1 MSLQQSARA
10 EKAEYTVGWICAL
23 DCELAAA
30 RAMLDEID
38 EQILEQDPSDNNIY
52 ELGRIGSHRVVIA
65 CLPAGRYGT
74 SSAAVVARD
83 MSRTFT
89 SIRIGLMVGIGGGAP
104 SSLTDVR
111 LGDVVVSQP
120 EKTFGGVVQYD
131 LGKTTKDGKFIRT
144 GTLNAPPRVLLTAVA
159 RLRAI
164 HLGEESQ
171 IPKLLSEMLTKK
183 PKMRST
189 FIYQG
194 AQCDRLYS
202 ANYDHVEAVNEL
214 DECQRCD
221 PGKVLSRPPR
231 VTEDPEIHYGIIASG
246 NQVIKHAL
254 TRDRLREE
262 FGALCFEMEAAGLM
276 QDFPCLVIR
285 GICDYSDSHKDKRW
299 QHYASVTAAAYAK
312 ELLLVIPATQ
322 IMQERPFVQ
331 VTGQ

>member
-1 MSLQQSARA
+1 MSLQPSARV
-10 EKAEYTVGWICAL
+10 ERMEYTVGWICAL
-23 DCELAAA
+23 HCELAAA

-38 EQILEQDPSDNNIY
+38 AQTLEQDPSDHNIY
-52 ELGRIGSHRVVIA
+52 ELGRIGGHGVVIA

-74 SSAAVVARD
+74 NSAALVARD
-83 MSRTFT
+83 IFRTFK

-104 SSLTDVR
+104 SSVKDVR

-120 EKTFGGVVQYD
+120 ERTFGGVVQYD
-131 LGKTTKDGKFIRT
+131 LGKTTKDDKFVRT
-144 GTLNAPPRVLLTAVA
+144 GTLNAPPRVLLAAVA
-159 RLRAI
+159 RLKAI
-164 HLGEESQ
+164 HLGEDSQ
-171 IPKLLSEMLTKK
+171 IPKFLSEMLEKK
-183 PKMRST
+183 PKMQSK
-189 FIYQG
+189 FIHQG
-194 AQCDRLYS
+194 VQCDRLFQ
-202 ANYDHVEAVNEL
+202 ANYDHVEAMDEL

-221 PGKVLSRPPR
+221 PSKLLPRPPR
-231 VTEDPEIHYGIIASG
+231 VSEDPQIHYGIIASG

-285 GICDYSDSHKDKRW
+285 GICDYSDSHKNKRW
-299 QHYASVTAAAYAK
+299 QAYASATAAAYAK
-312 ELLLVIPATQ
+312 ELLLIIPATH

>member
-1 MSLQQSARA
+1 MSLQPSARV
-10 EKAEYTVGWICAL
+10 EKVEYTVGWICAL

-30 RAMLDEID
+30 KAMLDEID
-38 EQILEQDPSDNNIY
+38 EHIPEQDMSDHNIY
-52 ELGRIGSHRVVIA
+52 ELGRIGSHRIVIA

-74 SSAAVVARD
+74 NSAAVVAMD
-83 MSRTFT
+83 MLRSFK

-104 SSLTDVR
+104 SSIKDVR

-120 EKTFGGVVQYD
+120 ERTFGGVVQYD
-131 LGKTTKDGKFIRT
+131 LGKATKDSKFVRT
-144 GTLNAPPRVLLTAVA
+144 GTLNAPPRVLLAAVA
-159 RLRAI
+159 RLKAN
-164 HLGEESQ
+164 HLGEDSQ

-189 FIYQG
+189 FIFQG
-194 AQCDRLYS
+194 AQCDQLYS
-202 ANYDHVEAVNEL
+202 ANYDHVEAVDEL

-221 PGKVLSRPPR
+221 PGKVLPRLPR

-246 NQVIKHAL
+246 NQVIKDAL

-262 FGALCFEMEAAGLM
+262 IGALCFEMEAAGLM

-285 GICDYSDSHKDKRW
+285 GICDYSDSHKNKRW
-299 QHYASVTAAAYAK
+299 QHYASATAAAYAK
-312 ELLLVIPATQ
+312 ELLLIIPATQ
-322 IMQERPFVQ
+322 VMREHPFVQ